1 MILKRQKEKSNRSFK
16 VAETIRKAVSAVL
29 VRNELPVDPPFIFPL
44 SVIKVEMNTDLK
56 IAYIYVTT
64 HEKIK
69 KNEILNK
76 LEECKKYLALEVV
89 KLIDLKFSP
98 KLIFRNDETIDQVNK
113 IDQILN
119 SEKVLVDTQKK

>member
-1 MILKRQKEKSNRSFK
+1 MILKRQKEKSNRSLK

-56 IAYIYVTT
+56 IAYVYVTT

-69 KNEILNK
+69 KIEILNK

-119 SEKVLVDTQKK
+119 SEKVLVDIQKN

>member
-69 KNEILNK
+69 KIEILNK

-119 SEKVLVDTQKK
+119 SEKVLVDIQKK

>member
-1 MILKRQKEKSNRSFK
+1 MILKRQKEKSNRSLK

-69 KNEILNK
+69 KIEILNK
-76 LEECKKYLALEVV
+76 LEECKKYLAVEVV

-119 SEKVLVDTQKK
+119 SEKVLVDIQKK

>member
-69 KNEILNK
+69 KIEILNK
-76 LEECKKYLALEVV
+76 LEECKKYLALEVL

-119 SEKVLVDTQKK
+119 SEKVLVDIQKK

>member
-1 MILKRQKEKSNRSFK
+1 VILKRQKEKSNRSLK

-69 KNEILNK
+69 KIEILNK

-119 SEKVLVDTQKK
+119 SEKVLVDIQKK

>member
-1 MILKRQKEKSNRSFK
+1 MILKRQKKKSNRSLK
-16 VAETIRKAVSAVL
+16 VSETIRKAVSAVL

-69 KNEILNK
+69 KIEILNK
-76 LEECKKYLALEVV
+76 LEECKKYLAHEVV

-98 KLIFRNDETIDQVNK
+98 KLIFRNDETIEHVNK

-119 SEKVLVDTQKK
+119 SEKVLVDIQKK

>member
-1 MILKRQKEKSNRSFK
+1 MILKRQKEKSNRSLK

-69 KNEILNK
+69 KIEILNK
-76 LEECKKYLALEVV
+76 LEECKKYLAIEVV

-98 KLIFRNDETIDQVNK
+98 KLIFRNDETVDQVNK

-119 SEKVLVDTQKK
+119 SEKVLVDIQKK

>member
-1 MILKRQKEKSNRSFK
+1 MILKRQKEKSNRSLK

-69 KNEILNK
+69 KIEILNK

-98 KLIFRNDETIDQVNK
+98 KLIFRNDESIDQVNK

-119 SEKVLVDTQKK
+119 SEKVLVDIQKK

>member
-1 MILKRQKEKSNRSFK
+1 MILKRQKEKSNRSLK

-98 KLIFRNDETIDQVNK
+98 KLIFRIDETIDQVNK
-113 IDQILN
+113 LDQILN
-119 SEKVLVDTQKK
+119 SEKVLVDIQKK

>member
-1 MILKRQKEKSNRSFK
+1 VILKRQKEKSNRSLK

-69 KNEILNK
+69 KIEILNK

-119 SEKVLVDTQKK
+119 SQKVLVDIQKK

>member
-1 MILKRQKEKSNRSFK
+1 MILKRQKEKSNRSLK

-119 SEKVLVDTQKK
+119 SEKVLVDIQKK

>member
-1 MILKRQKEKSNRSFK
+1 MILKRQKEKSNRSLK
-16 VAETIRKAVSAVL
+16 VSETIRKAVSAVL

-119 SEKVLVDTQKK
+119 SEKVLVDIQKK

>member
-1 MILKRQKEKSNRSFK
+1 MILKRQKEKSNRSLK

-69 KNEILNK
+69 KIEILNK

-119 SEKVLVDTQKK
+119 SEKVLVDIQKK

>member
-1 MILKRQKEKSNRSFK
+1 MILKRQKEKSNRSLK
-16 VAETIRKAVSAVL
+16 VSETIRKAVSAVL

-69 KNEILNK
+69 KIEILNK

-119 SEKVLVDTQKK
+119 SEKVLVDIQKK

>member
-1 MILKRQKEKSNRSFK
+1 MILKRQKEKSNRSLK
-16 VAETIRKAVSAVL
+16 VSETIRKAVSTVL

-69 KNEILNK
+69 KIEILNK

-119 SEKVLVDTQKK
+119 SEKVLVDIQKK

>member
-1 MILKRQKEKSNRSFK
+1 
-16 VAETIRKAVSAVL
+16 
-29 VRNELPVDPPFIFPL
+29 
-44 SVIKVEMNTDLK
+44 MNTDLK

-69 KNEILNK
+69 KIEILNK

-119 SEKVLVDTQKK
+119 SEKVLVDIQKK

>member
-69 KNEILNK
+69 KIEILNK

-98 KLIFRNDETIDQVNK
+98 KLIFRNDETIDHVNK

-119 SEKVLVDTQKK
+119 SEKVLVDIQKK

>member
-1 MILKRQKEKSNRSFK
+1 MILKRQKENSNRSLK

-119 SEKVLVDTQKK
+119 SEKVLVDIQKK

>member
-1 MILKRQKEKSNRSFK
+1 MILKRQKEKSNRSLK

-44 SVIKVEMNTDLK
+44 SVIKVEMNADLK

-69 KNEILNK
+69 KIEILNK

-119 SEKVLVDTQKK
+119 SEKVLVDIQKN

>member
-1 MILKRQKEKSNRSFK
+1 MILKRQKEKSNRSLK

-44 SVIKVEMNTDLK
+44 SVIKVEMNADLK

-69 KNEILNK
+69 KIEILNK

-119 SEKVLVDTQKK
+119 SEKVLVDIQKK

>member
-1 MILKRQKEKSNRSFK
+1 MILKRHKEKSNRSLK

-69 KNEILNK
+69 KIEILNK

-98 KLIFRNDETIDQVNK
+98 KLIFRNDETIDRVNK

-119 SEKVLVDTQKK
+119 SEKVLVDIQKK

>member
-1 MILKRQKEKSNRSFK
+1 MILKRQKEKSNRSLK

-69 KNEILNK
+69 KIEILNK

-119 SEKVLVDTQKK
+119 SEKVLVDIQKN

>member
-1 MILKRQKEKSNRSFK
+1 MILKRQKEKSNRSLK

-56 IAYIYVTT
+56 IAYVYVTT

-69 KNEILNK
+69 KIEILNK

-119 SEKVLVDTQKK
+119 SEKVLVDIQKK

>member
-1 MILKRQKEKSNRSFK
+1 MILKRQKEKSNRSLK

-44 SVIKVEMNTDLK
+44 NVIKVEMNTDLK

-69 KNEILNK
+69 KIEILNK

-119 SEKVLVDTQKK
+119 SEKVLVDIQKK

>member
-1 MILKRQKEKSNRSFK
+1 MILKRQKEKSNRSLK

-113 IDQILN
+113 INQILN
-119 SEKVLVDTQKK
+119 SEKVLVDIQKK

>member
-1 MILKRQKEKSNRSFK
+1 MILKRQKEKSNRSLK

>member
-1 MILKRQKEKSNRSFK
+1 MILKRQKEKSNRSLK

-44 SVIKVEMNTDLK
+44 NVIKVEMNTDLK

-69 KNEILNK
+69 KIEILNK

-98 KLIFRNDETIDQVNK
+98 KLIFRIDETIDQVNK
-113 IDQILN
+113 LDQILN
-119 SEKVLVDTQKK
+119 SEKVLVDIQKK

>member
-1 MILKRQKEKSNRSFK
+1 MILKRKTKKTGRSYK
-16 VAETIRKAVSAVL
+16 VSEIIRKAVSKVL
-29 VRNELPVDPPFIFPL
+29 VRNEMPLDIPFKFPL
-44 SVIKVEMNTDLK
+44 SVVKVEMNADLK

-69 KNEILNK
+69 KIEILNK

-119 SEKVLVDTQKK
+119 SEKVLVDIQKK

>member
-1 MILKRQKEKSNRSFK
+1 MILKRQKEKSNRSLK
-16 VAETIRKAVSAVL
+16 VSETIRKAVSAVL
-29 VRNELPVDPPFIFPL
+29 VKNELPVDPPFLFPL

-69 KNEILNK
+69 KIEILNK

-119 SEKVLVDTQKK
+119 SEKVLVDIQKK

>member
-1 MILKRQKEKSNRSFK
+1 MILKRQKEKSNRSLK
-16 VAETIRKAVSAVL
+16 VSETIRKAVSAVL

-44 SVIKVEMNTDLK
+44 NVIKVEMNTDLK

-69 KNEILNK
+69 KIEILNK

-119 SEKVLVDTQKK
+119 SEKVLVDIQKK

>member
-44 SVIKVEMNTDLK
+44 NVIKVEMNTDLK

-69 KNEILNK
+69 KIEILNK
-76 LEECKKYLALEVV
+76 LEECKKYLAHEVV

-119 SEKVLVDTQKK
+119 SEKVLVDIQKK